1 MLIICFTYNANLLII
16 MKKTLDSGKK
26 IRIARLLRGYSQD
39 NVAHELGIKQQ
50 TYQLLENGETH
61 LSEERF
67 EKICTILKME
77 VEFVKMLDDLD
88 LLKKVVMNYIK
99 SLMKI
104 KDNEVS

>member
-1 MLIICFTYNANLLII
+1 
-16 MKKTLDSGKK
+16 MKKTLNTGKK

-67 EKICTILKME
+67 EKICSILKME
-77 VEFVKMLDDLD
+77 VEFVKILDDID
-88 LLKKVVMNYIK
+88 LLKTVVMNYIK
-99 SLMKI
+99 SMMNTK
-104 KDNEVS
+104 NEGTS